1 MSTTLFSIKVNNLES
16 EQILK
21 MKIKPKL
28 LMFYEHHHEF
38 FNLIFILF
46 KHLSKY

>member
-28 LMFYEHHHEF
+28 LLFYEHHHEYYET
-38 FNLIFILF
+38 LMY
-46 KHLSKY
+46 KTV